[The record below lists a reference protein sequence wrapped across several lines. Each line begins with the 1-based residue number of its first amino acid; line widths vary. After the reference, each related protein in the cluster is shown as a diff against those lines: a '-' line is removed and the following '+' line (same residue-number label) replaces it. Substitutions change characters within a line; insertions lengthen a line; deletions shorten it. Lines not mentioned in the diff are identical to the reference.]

1 MLDGRR
7 ADQSMLADCIEKA
20 RVCFLQVLT
29 EGLAGQLV
37 LGALYKAAQIALPS
51 IDQELPT
58 METTLAT
65 EARNVLEAH
74 NRTIWTSVQCQAV
87 PDCVVYP
94 HSMILCGMTYA
105 DLLWQRLDLPNEAAA
120 WCCLLFCHLHCL
132 SSHILI
138 VVPLRFVSISALSLR
153 SAQS

>member
-1 MLDGRR
+1 MLDDCR
-7 ADQSMLADCIEKA
+7 ADQSMLADCVAKA

-37 LGALYKAAQIALPS
+37 LGALYQAAQLAVPS
-51 IDQELPT
+51 IGQELPRT
-58 METTLAT
+58 ESLAM

-94 HSMILCGMTYA
+94 HLMILCGMTYA
-105 DLLWQRLDLPNEAAA
+105 DLLWQRLDAPNEAAA

-132 SSHILI
+132 RSHML
-138 VVPLRFVSISALSLR
+138 LTYC
-153 SAQS
+153 